1 MLNLDEILSKK
12 LQEIK
17 QKNRYRTR
25 LILNENVINFS
36 SNDYLSLK
44 DNQITKQKLIHN
56 IDKLSLGSGA
66 SVLVSGYHLI
76 QKELEKFISE
86 FKQTEDCI
94 VVGSGYMTNVGLIQ
108 AISDEEDIIFSDELN
123 HASIIDG
130 IRISKAKKV
139 IYKHCDVEDLEE
151 KLKKYHAKGKK
162 IIITD
167 GVFSMEGDIAP
178 LDKIIEISKKYD
190 AVVIVDD
197 AHATGIIGEEGR
209 GSLNYFNLLPDSNI
223 IQMGTLS
230 KAVGSYGA
238 FICGSRILIDYLVN
252 TMRSV
257 IFTTGLSPIQNF
269 ISLENFKIL
278 AKEDFRRKE
287 VLEKS
292 KYLASS
298 LKNKGIDVKFFGTP
312 IISLIVGKEEKA
324 LKLRDRLLEKGVFV
338 QAIRPPT
345 VPDGTSRL
353 RITINYN
360 HSYEDIERLCEV
372 LDELMRLL
380 QKSRLSF

>member
-25 LILNENVINFS
+25 PILNENFVNFS

-44 DNQITKQKLIHN
+44 DNPITKQKLINN

-94 VVGSGYMTNVGLIQ
+94 VVGGGYMANVGLMQ

-151 KLKKYHAKGKK
+151 KLKKYHTKGKK

-209 GSLNYFNLLPDSNI
+209 GSLNYFNLIPDSNI
-223 IQMGTLS
+223 VQMGTLS

-252 TMRSV
+252 TIRSV

-292 KYLASS
+292 KYLANS

-312 IISLIVGKEEKA
+312 IISLIVGKEENA
-324 LKLRDRLLEKGVFV
+324 LKLRDRLLEKGFFV

-345 VPDGTSRL
+345 VPEGTSRL

-360 HSYEDIERLCEV
+360 HSYEDIERLCEA
-372 LDELMRLL
+372 LGELLMC
-380 QKSRLSF
+380 KKVEK

>member
-17 QKNRYRTR
+17 QKNRYRAR
-25 LILNENVINFS
+25 PILNENVINFS
-36 SNDYLSLK
+36 SNDYLSLR
-44 DNQITKQKLIHN
+44 DNPITKQKLIHN

-76 QKELEKFISE
+76 QRELEKFISK

-94 VVGSGYMTNVGLIQ
+94 VVGSGYMANVGLIQ

-151 KLKKYHAKGKK
+151 KLKKYHTKGKK

-209 GSLNYFNLLPDSNI
+209 GSLNYFNLIPDSNI

-257 IFTTGLSPIQNF
+257 IFTTGLSPVQNF

-312 IISLIVGKEEKA
+312 IISLIVGKEENA
-324 LKLRDRLLEKGVFV
+324 IKLRDRLLEKGFFV

-345 VPDGTSRL
+345 VPEGTSRL

-360 HSYEDIERLCEV
+360 HSYEDIERLCEAI
-372 LDELMRLL
+372 DELMRLL

>member
-25 LILNENVINFS
+25 PILNENVINFS

-44 DNQITKQKLIHN
+44 DNPITKQKLIHN

-94 VVGSGYMTNVGLIQ
+94 VVGSGYMANVGLIQ

-139 IYKHCDVEDLEE
+139 IYKHCNVEDLEE
-151 KLKKYHAKGKK
+151 KLKKYHTKGKK

-178 LDKIIEISKKYD
+178 LNKIIEISKKYD

-209 GSLNYFNLLPDSNI
+209 GSLNYFNLMPDSNI

-257 IFTTGLSPIQNF
+257 IFTTGLSPVQNF

-298 LKNKGIDVKFFGTP
+298 LKNKGMDVNFFDTP
-312 IISLIVGKEEKA
+312 IISLIVGKEENA
-324 LKLRDRLLEKGVFV
+324 LKLRDRLLEKGFFI

-345 VPDGTSRL
+345 VPEGTSRL

-360 HSYEDIERLCEV
+360 HSYEDIERLCEAIA
-372 LDELMRLL
+372 ELLMYE
-380 QKSRLSF
+380 KVEK

>member
-1 MLNLDEILSKK
+1 MLNLDELLSKK

-25 LILNENVINFS
+25 PILNENVVNFS

-44 DNQITKQKLIHN
+44 DNPITKQKLIHN

-66 SVLVSGYHLI
+66 SVLVSGYYLI

-94 VVGSGYMTNVGLIQ
+94 VVGSGYMANVGLIQ

-130 IRISKAKKV
+130 IRISKAKKI
-139 IYKHCDVEDLEE
+139 IYKHCDVEDIEE
-151 KLKKYHAKGKK
+151 KLKKYHTKGKK

-178 LDKIIEISKKYD
+178 LDKIIEISKKYG

-197 AHATGIIGEEGR
+197 AHATGIIGEKGR
-209 GSLNYFNLLPDSNI
+209 GSLNHFNLMPDSNI

-238 FICGSRILIDYLVN
+238 FICGSRILIEYLVN

-257 IFTTGLSPIQNF
+257 IFTTGLSPVQNF

-292 KYLASS
+292 KHLVNS
-298 LKNKGIDVKFFGTP
+298 LKNRGIDVKFFGTP
-312 IISLIVGKEEKA
+312 IISLIVGEEEKA
-324 LKLRDRLLEKGVFV
+324 LKLRDRLLEKGFFV

-345 VPDGTSRL
+345 VPEGTSRL

-360 HSYEDIERLCEV
+360 HSYEDIERLCEA
-372 LDELMRLL
+372 LGELMRLL
-380 QKSRLSF
+380 

>member
-25 LILNENVINFS
+25 PILNENFVNFS

-44 DNQITKQKLIHN
+44 DNPITKQKLINN

-94 VVGSGYMTNVGLIQ
+94 VVGSGYMANVGLIQ
-108 AISDEEDIIFSDELN
+108 AIFDEEDIIFSDELN

-130 IRISKAKKV
+130 IRISKAKKI

-151 KLKKYHAKGKK
+151 KLKKYHTKGKK

-197 AHATGIIGEEGR
+197 AHATGVIGEEGR
-209 GSLNYFNLLPDSNI
+209 GSLNYFNLMPDSNVV
-223 IQMGTLS
+223 QMGTLS

-252 TMRSV
+252 TIRSV

-292 KYLASS
+292 KYLANS

-312 IISLIVGKEEKA
+312 IISLIVGEEEKA
-324 LKLRDRLLEKGVFV
+324 LKLRDKLLEKGFFV
-338 QAIRPPT
+338 QAVRPPT
-345 VPDGTSRL
+345 VPKGTSRL

-360 HSYEDIERLCEV
+360 HSYKDIERLCEA
-372 LDELMRLL
+372 LGELLIF
-380 QKSRLSF
+380 KKVEK

>member
-1 MLNLDEILSKK
+1 MLNLDDILSKK

-25 LILNENVINFS
+25 PILNENVINFS

-44 DNQITKQKLIHN
+44 DNPITKQKLIRN

-86 FKQTEDCI
+86 FKQTEGCI
-94 VVGSGYMTNVGLIQ
+94 VVGSGYMANVGLMQ

-130 IRISKAKKV
+130 IRISKARKI

-151 KLKKYHAKGKK
+151 KLKKYHTKGKK

-178 LDKIIEISKKYD
+178 LDKIIEISRKYD
-190 AVVIVDD
+190 AIVIVDD
-197 AHATGIIGEEGR
+197 AHATGVIGEEGR
-209 GSLNYFNLLPDSNI
+209 GSLNYFNLMPDSNI

-312 IISLIVGKEEKA
+312 IISLIVGEEEKA
-324 LKLRDRLLEKGVFV
+324 LKLRDKLLEKGFFV

-345 VPDGTSRL
+345 VPEGTSRL

-360 HSYEDIERLCEV
+360 HSYEDIERLCEA
-372 LDELMRLL
+372 LDELLM
-380 QKSRLSF
+380 KSVPKFL

>member
-25 LILNENVINFS
+25 PILNENFVNFS

-44 DNQITKQKLIHN
+44 DNPITKQKLINN

-94 VVGSGYMTNVGLIQ
+94 VVGSGYMANVGLIQ

-130 IRISKAKKV
+130 IRISKAKKI

-151 KLKKYHAKGKK
+151 KLKKYHTKGKK

-197 AHATGIIGEEGR
+197 AHATGVIGEEGR
-209 GSLNYFNLLPDSNI
+209 GSLNYFNLMPDSNVV
-223 IQMGTLS
+223 QMGTLS

-252 TMRSV
+252 TIRSV

-292 KYLASS
+292 KYLANS

-312 IISLIVGKEEKA
+312 IISLIVGEEEKA
-324 LKLRDRLLEKGVFV
+324 LKLRDKLLEKGFFV
-338 QAIRPPT
+338 QAVRPPT
-345 VPDGTSRL
+345 VPKGTSRL

-360 HSYEDIERLCEV
+360 HSYKDIERLCEA
-372 LDELMRLL
+372 LGELLIF
-380 QKSRLSF
+380 KKVEK

>member
-17 QKNRYRTR
+17 QRNRYRTR
-25 LILNENVINFS
+25 PILNENVINFS

-44 DNQITKQKLIHN
+44 DNPITKQKLIHN

-94 VVGSGYMTNVGLIQ
+94 VVGSGYMANIGLIQ

-130 IRISKAKKV
+130 IRISKARKI
-139 IYKHCDVEDLEE
+139 IYKHCDVENLEE
-151 KLKKYHAKGKK
+151 KLKKYHTKGKK

-209 GSLNYFNLLPDSNI
+209 GSLNYFNLMPDSNI

-257 IFTTGLSPIQNF
+257 IFTTGLSPVQNF

-312 IISLIVGKEEKA
+312 IISLIVGKEENA
-324 LKLRDRLLEKGVFV
+324 LKLRDRLLEKGFFI

-360 HSYEDIERLCEV
+360 HSYEDIERLCEI
-372 LDELMRLL
+372 LGELMRLL
-380 QKSRLSF
+380 

>member
-25 LILNENVINFS
+25 PILNENFVNFS

-44 DNQITKQKLIHN
+44 DNPITKQKLINN

-94 VVGSGYMTNVGLIQ
+94 VVGGGYMANVGLIQ

-130 IRISKAKKV
+130 IRISKAKKN

-151 KLKKYHAKGKK
+151 KLKKYHTKGKK

-197 AHATGIIGEEGR
+197 AHATGVIGEEGR
-209 GSLNYFNLLPDSNI
+209 GSLNYFNLMPDSNI
-223 IQMGTLS
+223 VQMGTLS

-312 IISLIVGKEEKA
+312 VMSLMVGEEEKA
-324 LKLRDRLLEKGVFV
+324 LKLRDKLLEKGFFV

-345 VPDGTSRL
+345 VPEGTSRL

-360 HSYEDIERLCEV
+360 HSYKDIERLCEA
-372 LDELMRLL
+372 LGELLMCE
-380 QKSRLSF
+380 KVEK

>member
-25 LILNENVINFS
+25 PILNENVINFS
-36 SNDYLSLK
+36 SNDYLGLK
-44 DNQITKQKLIHN
+44 DNPIAKQKLIHN
-56 IDKLSLGSGA
+56 FDKLSLGSGA

-94 VVGSGYMTNVGLIQ
+94 VVGSGYMANIGLIQ

-130 IRISKAKKV
+130 IRISKARKI

-151 KLKKYHAKGKK
+151 KLKKYHTKGKK

-178 LDKIIEISKKYD
+178 LDKIIEISRKYD

-209 GSLNYFNLLPDSNI
+209 GSLNYFNLMPDSNI
-223 IQMGTLS
+223 VQMGTLS

-257 IFTTGLSPIQNF
+257 IFTTGLSPIQSF

-312 IISLIVGKEEKA
+312 IISLIVGKEEIA
-324 LKLRDRLLEKGVFV
+324 LKLRDRLLEKGFFV

-345 VPDGTSRL
+345 VPEGTSRL

-360 HSYEDIERLCEV
+360 HSYEDIERLCEA
-372 LDELMRLL
+372 LDELLMCE
-380 QKSRLSF
+380 KIEK

>member
-12 LQEIK
+12 LKEIK
-17 QKNRYRTR
+17 QKNRYRAR
-25 LILNENVINFS
+25 PILNENVINFS

-44 DNQITKQKLIHN
+44 DNPITKQKLIHN

-139 IYKHCDVEDLEE
+139 IYKHCNVEDLEE
-151 KLKKYHAKGKK
+151 KLKKYHTKGKK

-178 LDKIIEISKKYD
+178 LDKIVEFSKKYD

-209 GSLNYFNLLPDSNI
+209 GSLNYFNLMPDSNI

-257 IFTTGLSPIQNF
+257 IFTTGLSPVQNF

-312 IISLIVGKEEKA
+312 IISLIVGKEENA
-324 LKLRDRLLEKGVFV
+324 LKLRDGLLEKGFFV

-345 VPDGTSRL
+345 VPEGTSRL

-360 HSYEDIERLCEV
+360 HSYEDIERLCEA
-372 LDELMRLL
+372 LGELLMC
-380 QKSRLSF
+380 

>member
-1 MLNLDEILSKK
+1 MLNLDELLSKK

-25 LILNENVINFS
+25 PILNENVINFS

-44 DNQITKQKLIHN
+44 DNPITKQKLIHN

-94 VVGSGYMTNVGLIQ
+94 VVGSGYMANVGLIQ

-130 IRISKAKKV
+130 IRIPKAKKI

-151 KLKKYHAKGKK
+151 KLKKYHTKGKK

-178 LDKIIEISKKYD
+178 LDKIIEISKKYG

-197 AHATGIIGEEGR
+197 AHATGIIGEKGR
-209 GSLNYFNLLPDSNI
+209 GSLNYFNLMPDSNI
-223 IQMGTLS
+223 VQMGTLS

-257 IFTTGLSPIQNF
+257 IFTTGLSPVQNF

-278 AKEDFRRKE
+278 AKEDFRRRE

-298 LKNKGIDVKFFGTP
+298 LKNKGIDVKFFGTT

-324 LKLRDRLLEKGVFV
+324 LKLRDRLLEKGFFV

-345 VPDGTSRL
+345 VPEGTSRL

-360 HSYEDIERLCEV
+360 HSYEDIERLCEAIA
-372 LDELMRLL
+372 ELLICEGVRSKL
-380 QKSRLSF
+380 

>member
-1 MLNLDEILSKK
+1 MLNLDEILSQK

-25 LILNENVINFS
+25 LILNENIVNFS

-44 DNQITKQKLIHN
+44 DNPITKQKLIHN

-76 QKELEKFISE
+76 QKELEKFISK

-94 VVGSGYMTNVGLIQ
+94 VVGSGYMANIGLIQ

-151 KLKKYHAKGKK
+151 KLKKYHTKGKK

-209 GSLNYFNLLPDSNI
+209 GSLNYFNLIPDSNI

-257 IFTTGLSPIQNF
+257 IFTTGLSPVQNF

-292 KYLASS
+292 KYLANS
-298 LKNKGIDVKFFGTP
+298 LKNKGIDVRFFGTP
-312 IISLIVGKEEKA
+312 IISLIVGKEENA
-324 LKLRDRLLEKGVFV
+324 IKLRDRLLEKGFFV

-345 VPDGTSRL
+345 VPEGTSRL

-360 HSYEDIERLCEV
+360 HSYEDIERLCEAI
-372 LDELMRLL
+372 DELMRLL

>member
-1 MLNLDEILSKK
+1 M
-12 LQEIK
+12 
-17 QKNRYRTR
+17 
-25 LILNENVINFS
+25 
-36 SNDYLSLK
+36 
-44 DNQITKQKLIHN
+44 
-56 IDKLSLGSGA
+56 A
-66 SVLVSGYHLI
+66 
-76 QKELEKFISE
+76 
-86 FKQTEDCI
+86 
-94 VVGSGYMTNVGLIQ
+94 NVGLMQ

-130 IRISKAKKV
+130 IRISKAKKI

-151 KLKKYHAKGKK
+151 KLKKYHTKGKK

-197 AHATGIIGEEGR
+197 AHATGVIGEEGR
-209 GSLNYFNLLPDSNI
+209 GSLNYFNLMPDSNVV
-223 IQMGTLS
+223 QMGTLS

-252 TMRSV
+252 TIRSV

-292 KYLASS
+292 KYLANS

-312 IISLIVGKEEKA
+312 IISLIVGEEEKA
-324 LKLRDRLLEKGVFV
+324 LKLRDKLLEKGFFV

-345 VPDGTSRL
+345 VPKGTSRL

-360 HSYEDIERLCEV
+360 HSYKDIERLCEA
-372 LDELMRLL
+372 LGELLIF
-380 QKSRLSF
+380 KKVEK

>member
-17 QKNRYRTR
+17 QKNRYRAR
-25 LILNENVINFS
+25 PILNENVVNFS
-36 SNDYLSLK
+36 SNDYLSLR
-44 DNQITKQKLIHN
+44 DNPIAKQKLIQN

-76 QKELEKFISE
+76 QRELEKFISK

-94 VVGSGYMTNVGLIQ
+94 VVGSGYMANIGLIQ

-130 IRISKAKKV
+130 IRISKAKKI

-151 KLKKYHAKGKK
+151 KLKKYHTKGKK

-178 LDKIIEISKKYD
+178 LDKIVEISKKYD
-190 AVVIVDD
+190 AIVIVDD
-197 AHATGIIGEEGR
+197 AHATGVIGEEGR
-209 GSLNYFNLLPDSNI
+209 GSLNYFNLMPDNNI
-223 IQMGTLS
+223 IQIGTLS

-252 TMRSV
+252 TIRSV
-257 IFTTGLSPIQNF
+257 IFTTGLSPVQNF

-292 KYLASS
+292 KYLANS
-298 LKNKGIDVKFFGTP
+298 LKNKGIDVRFFGTP
-312 IISLIVGKEEKA
+312 IISLIVGKEENA
-324 LKLRDRLLEKGVFV
+324 IKLRDRLLEKGFFV

-345 VPDGTSRL
+345 VPEGTSRL

-360 HSYEDIERLCEV
+360 HSYEDIERLCEAIA
-372 LDELMRLL
+372 ELLMCEGVRSKL
-380 QKSRLSF
+380 

>member
-25 LILNENVINFS
+25 PILNENFVNFS

-44 DNQITKQKLIHN
+44 DNPITKQKLINN

-94 VVGSGYMTNVGLIQ
+94 VVGSGYMANVGLIQ

-130 IRISKAKKV
+130 IRISKAKKI

-151 KLKKYHAKGKK
+151 KLKKYHTKGKK

-197 AHATGIIGEEGR
+197 AHATGVIGEEGR
-209 GSLNYFNLLPDSNI
+209 GSLNYFNLMPDSNI
-223 IQMGTLS
+223 VQMGTLS

-252 TMRSV
+252 TIRSV

-292 KYLASS
+292 KYLTNS

-312 IISLIVGKEEKA
+312 IISLIVGEEEKA
-324 LKLRDRLLEKGVFV
+324 LKLRDKLLEKGFFV
-338 QAIRPPT
+338 QAVRPPT
-345 VPDGTSRL
+345 VPKGTSRL

-360 HSYEDIERLCEV
+360 HSYKDIERLCEA
-372 LDELMRLL
+372 LGELLIF
-380 QKSRLSF
+380 KKVEK

>member
-25 LILNENVINFS
+25 PILNENVINFS

-44 DNQITKQKLIHN
+44 DNPITKQKLINN

-76 QKELEKFISE
+76 QRELEKFISE

-94 VVGSGYMTNVGLIQ
+94 VVGSGYMANVGLIQ

-130 IRISKAKKV
+130 IRISKAKKI

-151 KLKKYHAKGKK
+151 KLKKYHTKGKK

-178 LDKIIEISKKYD
+178 LDKIVEISKKYNT
-190 AVVIVDD
+190 VVIVDD
-197 AHATGIIGEEGR
+197 AHATGVIGEEGR
-209 GSLNYFNLLPDSNI
+209 GSLNYFNLIPDSNI
-223 IQMGTLS
+223 VQIGTLS

-312 IISLIVGKEEKA
+312 IISLIVGKEENA
-324 LKLRDRLLEKGVFV
+324 LKLRDRLLEKGFFV

-345 VPDGTSRL
+345 VPEGTSRL

-360 HSYEDIERLCEV
+360 HSYEDIERLCEAIA
-372 LDELMRLL
+372 ELLMCEGVRSKL
-380 QKSRLSF
+380 

>member
-1 MLNLDEILSKK
+1 MLNLDELLSKK

-25 LILNENVINFS
+25 PILNENVINFS

-44 DNQITKQKLIHN
+44 DNPITKQKLIHN

-94 VVGSGYMTNVGLIQ
+94 VVGSGYMANVGLIQ

-130 IRISKAKKV
+130 IRISKAKKI

-151 KLKKYHAKGKK
+151 KLKKYHTKGKK

-209 GSLNYFNLLPDSNI
+209 GSLNHFNLMPDSNI

-257 IFTTGLSPIQNF
+257 IFTTGLSPVQNF

-292 KYLASS
+292 KYLANS
-298 LKNKGIDVKFFGTP
+298 LKNRGIDVKFFGTP
-312 IISLIVGKEEKA
+312 IISLIVGEEEKA
-324 LKLRDRLLEKGVFV
+324 LKLRDRLLEKGFFV

-345 VPDGTSRL
+345 VPEGTSRL

-360 HSYEDIERLCEV
+360 HSYEDIERLCEA
-372 LDELMRLL
+372 LGELLMCE
-380 QKSRLSF
+380 KVEK